1 MIEKFNSTQRTLA
14 TLAVPGQP
22 LCKRPAKKVELRFAR
37 YVFQLV
43 FNAVMTTENVTLQ
56 FVRDCPNPF
65 HRIGN
70 KTISLGMIVF
80 AALCKNS
87 KYCKVAHIIIQV
99 FQQRLF
105 APLSL
110 NAEIN
115 HE

>member
-1 MIEKFNSTQRTLA
+1 MIEKFNSTKLTHA
-14 TLAVPGQP
+14 TIAILGQP
-22 LCKRPAKKVELRFAR
+22 PCKRPAKKGNSGLNT
-37 YVFQLV
+37 YFQLV
-43 FNAVMTTENVTLQ
+43 FNAVMTTENVALQ

-80 AALCKNS
+80 AAHCKNS
-87 KYCKVAHIIIQV
+87 KYCKAAHIIIQV

>member
-14 TLAVPGQP
+14 TLAVLGQP
-22 LCKRPAKKVELRFAR
+22 PCKRPAKKGNSGLNT
-37 YVFQLV
+37 YFQLV
-43 FNAVMTTENVTLQ
+43 FSAVMTTENVTPQ
-56 FVRDCPNPF
+56 FAGNCPNPF

-80 AALCKNS
+80 SALCKNS
-87 KYCKVAHIIIQV
+87 KYCKAAHIIIQV